1 LDLGFWIKAVE
12 ENQEYAIFK
21 TMPMKT
27 SNAAGFTLIEVIT
40 AVTILALMAAIT
52 FSIVFGAVKRSRIID
67 ARSELEIEA
76 DGILRLMIEDLR
88 GCWFTDDDNPEI
100 VEDDPF
106 FIGKD
111 SYNRDEPSD
120 GISFLTTAIIPV
132 SPELPS
138 GGIGEVQYSVLESD
152 DGTLSLYRREQIPA
166 EFPHDDGGGVFEI
179 TDRLRSLDIGYSDG
193 EDWFVQWDSQ
203 GQADHEAGF
212 LPRQIRIE
220 LTLAHGEEELTVR
233 SSVAPVMVNGR

>member
-1 LDLGFWIKAVE
+1 
-12 ENQEYAIFK
+12 
-21 TMPMKT
+21 M
-27 SNAAGFTLIEVIT
+27 IEVIT

-52 FSIVFGAVKRSRIID
+52 FSIVFGAVKRSRVID
-67 ARSELEIEA
+67 TRLELEIEA

-88 GCWFTDDDNPEI
+88 GSWFSPEDDPLSDM
-100 VEDDPF
+100 DDPF

-111 SYNRDEPSD
+111 SYHVDKPAD
-120 GISFLTTAIIPV
+120 GVSFLTTAVIPV

-138 GGIGEVQYSVLESD
+138 GGIGEVQYSVLEGD

-220 LTLAHGEEELTVR
+220 LTLVHGEEQLTVR
-233 SSVAPVMVNGR
+233 SSVAPVMVVGR

>member
-1 LDLGFWIKAVE
+1 MNKRPSRV
-12 ENQEYAIFK
+12 
-21 TMPMKT
+21 
-27 SNAAGFTLIEVIT
+27 SSGFTLIEVIT

-52 FSIVFGAVKRSRIID
+52 FSVVFGAVKRSRIID

-88 GCWFTDDDNPEI
+88 GCWFIEDDDPEI
-100 VEDDPF
+100 IDDDPF

-111 SYNRDEPSD
+111 SYHLDEPSD
-120 GISFLTTAIIPV
+120 GVSFLTTAVIPV

-138 GGIGEVQYSVLESD
+138 GGIGEVQYSVLEGD

-166 EFPHDDGGGVFEI
+166 ELPHDDGGGVFEI
-179 TDRLRSLDIGYSDG
+179 TDRIRSLDIGYSDG

-203 GQADHEAGF
+203 GQSDHEAGL

-220 LTLAHGEEELTVR
+220 LTLAHGGEQLTVR
-233 SSVAPVMVNGR
+233 SSVAPVMVVGR